1 MVTDRKMGQEEQVG
15 AEVIVCFVDTGGII
29 YHHCVNFLF
38 NVNMI
43 LMNDLHLF
51 VIFLF
56 EWDQALHS

>member
-1 MVTDRKMGQEEQVG
+1 M
-15 AEVIVCFVDTGGII
+15 IVCFVDTGGII

-51 VIFLF
+51 VIFLNGTGLAF
-56 EWDQALHS
+56 IKRLA